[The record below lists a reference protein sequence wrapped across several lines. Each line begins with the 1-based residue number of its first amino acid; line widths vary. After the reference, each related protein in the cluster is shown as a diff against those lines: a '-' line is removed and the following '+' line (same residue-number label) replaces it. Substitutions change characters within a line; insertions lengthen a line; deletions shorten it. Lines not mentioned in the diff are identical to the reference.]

1 MSTENLEII
10 KDNLLKLFGIMNTD
24 SGMVFVKTITKFDNG
39 EGKSISTIVKEME
52 ENDIMYLIKIAMKAK
67 FKEQPKQYFDNII
80 SILKLDVK

>member
-24 SGMVFVKTITKFDNG
+24 SGMVFVQTITKFDNG
-39 EGKSISTIVKEME
+39 EGKSIGTIVKEME

-80 SILKLDVK
+80 SILKLEVK